1 MIKKYSRKKNN
12 RGSTMVET
20 LVSFV
25 VIAAVL
31 AALYAIV
38 SFSTRLWM
46 NSVDAANIQQSF
58 TDEIARIN
66 PNTSAVDITHYTA
79 GPVIDSEDGKQY
91 ADFELVSV
99 DSVSGEATTIKLN
112 NISADSYVSIEKSV
126 EDENIAAPKAIVF
139 KHKSQLEDVDDGD

>member
-58 TDEIARIN
+58 TDEIARI
-66 PNTSAVDITHYTA
+66 THYTA

-99 DSVSGEATTIKLN
+99 DSVSGETTTIKLN